1 MSVSSHRLVVM
12 SQEHLMKQ
20 PLSVALSAWWSKI
33 KEIFA
38 LLYPKSILRCAEN
51 ISAPWPI
58 FEILQVGMIELHMF
72 SASKQSSLCICIT
85 NFWFWWCMFLDL
97 KCLFNLY
104 VLCLFFFLFWS
115 LSSQVLSDH
124 PFNSLSGSCKNRCF
138 ELVEAEPP
146 NCRCDNLCK
155 TYDTCCSDF
164 DEHCLKTGK
173 SYLQIFSFQ
182 LGDTQWGPKSES
194 LWCKMNWNNFKFCTI
209 LHYRSIMK

>member
-1 MSVSSHRLVVM
+1 MSVSSCRLVVM

-38 LLYPKSILRCAEN
+38 LLYIRQYWDVQRTFQLLDPFLKFYRWEWLNCIY
-51 ISAPWPI
+51 
-58 FEILQVGMIELHMF
+58 MF

-85 NFWFWWCMFLDL
+85 NFWFWWCVFLDL
-97 KCLFNLY
+97 NCLFNLY

-173 SYLQIFSFQ
+173 SYQQMFLFSVRRYTVGSKVWVF
-182 LGDTQWGPKSES
+182 
-194 LWCKMNWNNFKFCTI
+194 M
-209 LHYRSIMK
+209 M